1 MKTVVINLFGG
12 PGAGKSTLA
21 SELFV
26 LLKRNGHQV
35 ELVREYAKSWAYDH
49 KHIDTLMKQTYILA
63 KQAQRESS
71 LYGKVRY
78 IITDCP
84 LALSGYYCQKYLGTP
99 AMSVL
104 MLEFLREAK
113 EAGVEHV
120 YYQVPRRKKYNPNGR
135 YESEE
140 EAKAI
145 DVEQATFFGNYF
157 DPVELKSAEDALTHE
172 IYHDLK
178 LSEQLEDTSEPQARG
193 TPAPVVKEAKCTQ
206 C

>member
-1 MKTVVINLFGG
+1 MSHTIVINLFGG

-26 LLKRNGHQV
+26 LFKRNGHQV
-35 ELVREYAKSWAYDH
+35 ELVREYAKSWAYDE

-71 LYGKVRY
+71 LYGKVQY

-104 MLEFLREAK
+104 MLEFLREA
-113 EAGVEHV
+113 ATSGVEHV
-120 YYQVPRRKKYNPNGR
+120 YFRVPRRKEYNPNGR
-135 YESEE
+135 YETEE
-140 EAKAI
+140 QAQAI
-145 DVEQATFFGNYF
+145 DAEQATFFGNYF
-157 DPVELKSAEDALTHE
+157 EPIELRGAEGELAYE
-172 IYHDLK
+172 IYHHLK
-178 LSEQLEDTSEPQARG
+178 LGEL
-193 TPAPVVKEAKCTQ
+193 
-206 C
+206 

>member
-1 MKTVVINLFGG
+1 MKTIVVNLFGG

-26 LLKRNGHQV
+26 LLKREGRQV
-35 ELVREYAKSWAYDH
+35 ELVREYAKSWAYEK

-71 LYGKVRY
+71 LYGKVKY

-104 MLEFLREAK
+104 MLEFLREAA
-113 EAGVEHV
+113 EQNVEHL
-120 YYQVPRRKKYNPNGR
+120 YFQVPRKKNYNANGR
-135 YESEE
+135 YQTKE
-140 EAKAI
+140 EAEQI
-145 DVEQATFFGNYF
+145 DQEQTIFFNNF
-157 DPVELKSAEDALTHE
+157 FNPIQLQNTEDELAFE
-172 IYHDLK
+172 IYHSLK
-178 LSEQLEDTSEPQARG
+178 LRELDEPNN
-193 TPAPVVKEAKCTQ
+193 
-206 C
+206 